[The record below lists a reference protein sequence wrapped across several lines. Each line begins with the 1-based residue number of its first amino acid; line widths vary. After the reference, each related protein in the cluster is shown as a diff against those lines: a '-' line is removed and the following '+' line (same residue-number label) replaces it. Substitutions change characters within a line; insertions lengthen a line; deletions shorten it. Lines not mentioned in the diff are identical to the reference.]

1 MTNQPYMP
9 GVVDLA
15 ALAAQRQN
23 QQRAEAVRSNA
34 PDGLIVEVT
43 EENFR
48 EKVLDQSATVPVILD
63 FWAEWCGPCK
73 QLSPVLE
80 RLVLE
85 AGGRLVLATVD
96 SDAQQ
101 QLAAAFRV
109 QSIPSV
115 FAVIAGQPLPLFQG
129 ALPESQV
136 KAYLAEVL
144 KAAEGAGVNGR
155 VGSEPTELID
165 RTDLDDQINDDSPL
179 NVAADAIDRGDF
191 EVAVEIYEQLLRDN
205 PGDDDA
211 KAGLAQVRLLQ
222 RSESLDPNAAL
233 AAAQADPA
241 NVEAVSAAADVLLL
255 SGESAAAFALLVNT
269 VKLTSGDERNTARE
283 RLLELF
289 EIVGP
294 DDPAVAPARVALANA
309 LF

>member
-1 MTNQPYMP
+1 VTNQPYMP